1 MKIIGRNSE
10 IYELER
16 LSKSGAPEFV
26 AVYGRRRVGKTFLVK
41 EFFGNNFVFYATGVS
56 RGTKAEQLQNF
67 QDSLLE
73 YGYKG
78 ETSVPKSWNEA
89 FKRLRTVVEQ
99 SRQKRKVIFL
109 DELPWMDTQK
119 SRFVQSIDLFWNK
132 WCSTREDV
140 MLVVCGSAASWM
152 VKNII
157 KNKGGLHNRITSKI
171 HLMPFTL
178 GETREYLQSRGVRW
192 PEQMVAEC
200 YMVMGGIPYY
210 LQQIDRSMSLA
221 QNVDRMFFR
230 ENASLGD
237 EFENLYSSL
246 FTHSGDHVEIVRAL
260 ARKREGLT
268 RDEIVKETSLT
279 DGGGLTR
286 RLMELEQCGFIR
298 RYSTINNARQ
308 LYQLTDFYTQ
318 FYFQFLAGGKTYDDE
333 QWLHLQGTS
342 RHNSWLG
349 LSFERLCFAHMPQI
363 RRALGIAGVATK
375 TFAYQTD
382 GAQVDMVIERADKT
396 VCMCEMKWSALPYA
410 IKKAE
415 NGKIGNRLLA
425 VREKYP
431 RCALM
436 VVMVTSGGLVQNEY
450 AMQSVQREVT
460 LEDLFSM

>member
-1 MKIIGRNSE
+1 MRIIGRKSE
-10 IYELER
+10 INELER
-16 LSKSGAPEFV
+16 LAHSGAPEFV

-78 ETSVPKSWNEA
+78 ETTAPKDWTEA
-89 FKRLRTVVEQ
+89 FKRLRELVEK

-119 SRFVQSIDLFWNK
+119 SRFVQAIDLFWNK
-132 WCSTREDV
+132 WCSTQEAV

-157 KNKGGLHNRITSKI
+157 NNRGGLHNRITSKI

-192 PEQMVAEC
+192 SEQTLAEC

-221 QNVDRMFFR
+221 QNVDRMFFK
-230 ENASLGD
+230 ENALLGD

-246 FTHSGDHVEIVRAL
+246 FTHSSDHVEIVRAL
-260 ARKREGLT
+260 SRKRQGLT
-268 RDEIVKETSLT
+268 RDEIVTETSLS

-286 RLMELEQCGFIR
+286 RLTELEQCGFIR
-298 RYSTINNARQ
+298 QYTMFSNARQ

-318 FYFQFLAGGKTYDDE
+318 FYFQFLAKEKSYDDE
-333 QWLHLQGTS
+333 QWLHLQGMP
-342 RHNSWLG
+342 RHNNWLG
-349 LSFERLCFAHMPQI
+349 LSFERLCFAHIPQI
-363 RRALGIAGVATK
+363 RKSLGIAGVATK
-375 TFAYQTD
+375 TFAYQTE
-382 GAQVDMVIERADKT
+382 GVQVDMVIERADKT
-396 VCMCEMKWSALPYA
+396 VCVCEIKWSSLPYS
-410 IKKAE
+410 ISKAE
-415 NGKIGNRLLA
+415 DAKMRNRMVA
-425 VREKYP
+425 VRERYP
-431 RCALM
+431 RWALM
-436 VVMVTSGGLVQNEY
+436 MVMVTAGGLVHNEY
-450 AMQSVQREVT
+450 VIRDVQREVV
-460 LEDLFSM
+460 LEDLFG